1 MRKLCM
7 EGYSIKNGMQHEKRK
22 KDKKGTDNSTR
33 THIRVAPFLSTINCA
48 TADTTNPAAAAA
60 AATHLTVA
68 WLQALDQQQQ
78 Q

>member
-7 EGYSIKNGMQHEKRK
+7 KGYSIKNGMQH
-22 KDKKGTDNSTR
+22 KKGTDNSTR
-33 THIRVAPFLSTINCA
+33 THIRVAPFLSTISCA
-48 TADTTNPAAAAA
+48 TADTTNPAAVA

-68 WLQALDQQQQ
+68 WLQELDQQQQ